1 MLKSYIL
8 LFFLLFGGFSLVGWA
23 QSSKTVNQNVWIS
36 YTGLLPINKK
46 LSIHTELS
54 WRRNEYLKNP
64 QQLLLRT
71 ALVRNFAKGV
81 SLAGGYSYIITYPYG
96 AFASKSTFPEN
107 RIWEQLQV
115 KKQWGKTEVISRLRL
130 EQRFVYQ
137 PVLVGTSY
145 KPGPSVYS
153 TRIRI
158 MQRFSIP
165 LFTPSIKD
173 KAIYAAV
180 FDELF
185 YGFGR
190 QIGSHH
196 FDQNRFFGGLG
207 YVVPK
212 FGRVEVGYLHQQI
225 HRSGGTK
232 IENNR
237 TIQINFL
244 PTLLTNRK

>member
-8 LFFLLFGGFSLVGWA
+8 LFFLLFGGISLVGWA

-36 YTGLLPINKK
+36 YTGMLPINKK
-46 LSIHTELS
+46 FSIHTELS

-71 ALVRNFAKGV
+71 ALVRNFPKGV
-81 SLAGGYSYIITYPYG
+81 SISGGYSYIITYPYG
-96 AFASKSTFPEN
+96 AFANKSTFPEN

-137 PVLVGTSY
+137 PVLIGTSY

-173 KAIYAAV
+173 KAIYTAV